1 MIPLALTL
9 SVEGLFE
16 GLAEGAVE
24 LVCGVDGERF
34 AGVVEPWVV
43 EE

>member
-1 MIPLALTL
+1 MPLALTL
-9 SVEGLFE
+9 SEEGCFE

-24 LVCGVDGERF
+24 LVCEAGGGRF
-34 AGVVEPWVV
+34 ARVVEPWVV

>member
-1 MIPLALTL
+1 MMPLALTL
-9 SVEGLFE
+9 SDEGCFE

-24 LVCGVDGERF
+24 LVCEVVGERL